1 MEQSEST
8 VAIIAAIIGNLLIAV
23 TKFIAAGITG
33 SSAMLSEG
41 FHSLVDTGNGALML
55 YGVHKSKKPPDE
67 AHPFGH
73 GRELYFWSLI
83 VAISIFGIGGG
94 LSIYEGIQHLLH
106 PVNISRPLW
115 NYSVIGISMA
125 FEGISW
131 FYGWK
136 VFRKAKGR
144 RGIMETIQHSKDPTQ
159 FTVVLED
166 STALFGLV
174 IAFAGIFFGHNLQ
187 LPQLD
192 GTASILIGVLLCGVA
207 LLLGFETK
215 SLLIGESFEKE
226 KLDEV
231 RKIAAHHKS
240 VRRVIEAS
248 AVYTAPQNVVLL
260 LRIEFASKADNK
272 DLIATMTAIGKA
284 IRDRYPEIQRVMYE
298 PPAD

>member
-1 MEQSEST
+1 VEQSEST

-23 TKFIAAGITG
+23 TKFVAAAFTG

-41 FHSLVDTGNGALML
+41 IHSLVDTGNGALML

-73 GRELYFWSLI
+73 GRELYFWSMI

-94 LSIYEGIQHLLH
+94 LSIYEGIHHLLH
-106 PVNISRPLW
+106 PVHISRPAW
-115 NYSVIGISMA
+115 NYAVIGISMV

-136 VFRKAKGR
+136 AFRKAKGR
-144 RGIMETIQHSKDPTQ
+144 HGIMETIRQSKDPTQ

-166 STALFGLV
+166 STALTGLV
-174 IAFAGIFFGHNLQ
+174 IAFAGIFFGHKLH

-192 GTASILIGVLLCGVA
+192 GTASILIGVLLCNVA

-226 KLDEV
+226 KLDDV
-231 RKIAAHHKS
+231 RKIAERHKS
-240 VRRVIEAS
+240 VRKVIEAS
-248 AVYTAPQNVVLL
+248 AVYTAPSNVVLL
-260 LRIEFASKADNK
+260 LQIEFCSETGSRE
-272 DLIATMTAIGKA
+272 LIATMKA
-284 IRDRYPEIQRVMYE
+284 IRKSIRERYPEIQRVMYE
-298 PPAD
+298 PPGD